1 MTPEERLRDFVSLV
15 ESGRSLDAI
24 DRYYADDVIVFENH
38 ERARI
43 GKTVALDFERKA
55 LAESPSPTTKAHGAA
70 IDPRSGR
77 SFVEWTIR
85 FTGRDG
91 RPMRLDEV
99 AVQTWAS
106 GRIVE
111 ERFYYE
117 GIIDEGDPEPESEP
131 LPG

>member
-55 LAESPSPTTKAHGAA
+55 LAESPS
-70 IDPRSGR
+70 R
-77 SFVEWTIR
+77 
-85 FTGRDG
+85 
-91 RPMRLDEV
+91 
-99 AVQTWAS
+99 AS
-106 GRIVE
+106 
-111 ERFYYE
+111 
-117 GIIDEGDPEPESEP
+117 
-131 LPG
+131 

>member
-1 MTPEERLRDFVSLV
+1 MTPDERLRDFITLV
-15 ESGRSLDAI
+15 ESGRSLEAI

-38 ERARI
+38 ERARV
-43 GKTVALDFERKA
+43 GKKAAHEFERDA
-55 LAESPSPTTKAHGAA
+55 LANAAPPTAKAHAA
-70 IDPRSGR
+70 AVDPRSGR

-85 FTGRDG
+85 FTSSEG

-99 AVQTWAS
+99 AVQTWAA

-117 GIIDEGDPEPESEP
+117 GIIDEGDPD
-131 LPG
+131 